1 MTEMRQG
8 SQTEHGVPLEN
19 IDLPEQLPLLTLRD
33 VVIFSYML
41 LPLFVGRER
50 SIRAVEESYGTHRL
64 VFLAAQKKPTIEEP
78 RPADIYSVGT
88 VAMIMR
94 VLRIPD
100 GRFKVLV
107 QGLTK
112 ARIVKYV
119 QTDPLYQVAVE
130 PIQDIPLSEFTPEVE
145 ALVRTVREQSEK
157 ILSLRGMLNP
167 DVLSILNS
175 VEDPGRLSDLV
186 ASNLRIKG
194 EDAQKIL
201 EMTDPVKRLMKVTRY
216 LGKELEVAAMQA
228 RIQSEAT
235 EEIGKMQRDYYLREQ
250 LKAIQREL
258 GEFDDR
264 NEEVKEYWQKI
275 KRSRMPK
282 SAEKEASKQL
292 GRLDQM
298 HPDTAEASVIRTFLD
313 WMVELP
319 WRKSTRDQLDLKR
332 AKEVLDED
340 HYNLSKVKDRI
351 LEYLSVRK
359 LNPNMKGP
367 ILCFIGPPGT
377 GKTSLGRSIARA
389 MGRKMCRIS
398 LGGVRDEA
406 EIRGHRRTYVG
417 ALPGRIIQG
426 IKQAGSNNPVFIMD
440 EVDKI
445 GQDFRG
451 DPASALLEVLDPE
464 QNSTFSDHYLNL
476 PFDLSKVMFITTGN
490 MVDPIPSAL
499 MDRMEIIRL
508 SGYTEEEKLSI
519 SFEYLLPRQIK
530 ENGISPTQINIGRE
544 ALRSVISS
552 YTREA
557 GLRNLEREIGKI
569 CRKVARRVAE
579 GESGLFRITR
589 NNLHRYLG
597 PPVFLTELEQDVDEI
612 GVATGLAWT
621 ESGGDVLYVEASLM
635 KGKGK
640 LLLTGQLGDVMKESA
655 QAALSY
661 ARNRS
666 DSLNAV
672 PDFHETLDFHIHV
685 PAGAIPKDGPSAG
698 VTMATAIISALT
710 GVAIKRSVAMTGE
723 ITLRGKV
730 LPVGGLKEKAL
741 AAHRAGIK
749 TVLVPD
755 RNVKDLSEIP
765 ENIRRKIRFIPV
777 SHIDQILEVALENP
791 APDLK
796 KPTSTKETGI
806 TTARLKD

>member
-8 SQTEHGVPLEN
+8 SQTERSLPLEN
-19 IDLPEQLPLLTLRD
+19 VDLPEHLPLLTLRD

-50 SIRAVEESYGTHRL
+50 SIRAVEEAYGKHRL

-78 RPADIYSVGT
+78 RPGDIYSVGT

-94 VLRIPD
+94 ILRIPD

-112 ARIVKYV
+112 ARILNYV
-119 QTDPLYQVAVE
+119 QSDPLYQVSVE
-130 PIQDIPLSEFTPEVE
+130 PIQDIPLTEFTPEVE
-145 ALVRTVREQSEK
+145 ALVRTVRDQAEK

-194 EDAQKIL
+194 EDAQRIL
-201 EMTDPVKRLMKVTRY
+201 ELTDPVKRLMKVTRY
-216 LGKELEVAAMQA
+216 LGKELEVSAMQA
-228 RIQSEAT
+228 KIQSEAT

-250 LKAIQREL
+250 LKAIQKEL

-264 NEEVKEYWQKI
+264 NEEAKEYRQKI
-275 KRSRMPK
+275 KRARMPK
-282 SAEKEASKQL
+282 SAGKEALKQL
-292 GRLDQM
+292 ERLDQM

-332 AKEVLDED
+332 AKEILDED

-351 LEYLSVRK
+351 IEYLSVRK

-417 ALPGRIIQG
+417 SLPGRIIQG

-464 QNSTFSDHYLNL
+464 QNSTFSDHYLNI

-490 MVDPIPSAL
+490 LADPIPSPL
-499 MDRMEIIRL
+499 RDRMEIIRL

-519 SFEYLLPRQIK
+519 TYNYLLPRQIK
-530 ENGISPTQINIGRE
+530 DNGISPSRIIIGRE
-544 ALRSVISS
+544 AMRGVISR

-569 CRKVARRVAE
+569 CRKMARRVAE
-579 GESGLFRITR
+579 GQNGPFRITLG
-589 NNLHRYLG
+589 NLHRYLG
-597 PPVFLTELEQDVDEI
+597 PPTFLSELEQEIDEI

-666 DSLNAV
+666 DTMKMAPN
-672 PDFHETLDFHIHV
+672 FHETSDFHIHV

-698 VTMATAIISALT
+698 VTMATAVISALT
-710 GVAIKRSVAMTGE
+710 KVAVKRSVAMTGE

-749 TVLVPD
+749 TLLVPEK
-755 RNVKDLSEIP
+755 NIKDLSEIP
-765 ENIRRKIRFIPV
+765 ENIRRKVRFIPV
-777 SHIDQILEVALENP
+777 SHMDQILEVALESPLP
-791 APDLK
+791 APK
-796 KPTSTKETGI
+796 KRSPGKA
-806 TTARLKD
+806 ARIATE